1 MADTIL
7 VVGSKPIEQQ
17 SVIWTLLKADYQ
29 VRYAGSESIAIG
41 IIAAERPSAVLLG
54 LESNKSREICFLIR
68 RVAPATPLLL
78 IGREDDTTTR
88 VGLFQADADDY
99 VREPFDS
106 TELIARIRSA
116 VRRSKKEHLVN
127 S

>member
-7 VVGSKPIEQQ
+7 VVGSKPIDQQ
-17 SVIWTLLKADYQ
+17 SVIWCLLKADYQ
-29 VRYAGSESIAIG
+29 VRYAGNDCNAIR
-41 IIAAERPSAVLLG
+41 IVTTEAPSAVVLS
-54 LESNKSREICFLIR
+54 LEPDKAKEMCFLIR
-68 RVAPATPLLL
+68 SITPSTLLVV
-78 IGREDDTTTR
+78 IGCEDDTTII

-116 VRRSKKEHLVN
+116 VRRSKKEHLID